1 MQKMNHLKDI
11 KGHQSKHLQY
21 SNRFVGQNETLLKLI
36 GKKEVSTSSK
46 MTVTLQPDIRNEET
60 NLDINVD
67 RQNQVGSRKADL
79 SFI

>member
-1 MQKMNHLKDI
+1 MQKMSHLKDI

-21 SNRFVGQNETLLKLI
+21 SNQFVGQNVTLLKLI
-36 GKKEVSTSSK
+36 GEEEVGTSLK
-46 MTVTLQPDIRNEET
+46 TIVTLQLDIKNEET
-60 NLDINVD
+60 NLDINVG